1 MNVNQVSFGR
11 TVKVNAP
18 LKVAEHAA
26 DLVNSLPTKKGEA
39 RVQQQLKTFFY
50 DAEQGSGRARA
61 IAPYG
66 KTGDIFIVTG
76 EDSNEVGELIKD
88 RQFHLDAAKKTYGKD
103 SFAFNCVKDA
113 ENSRYED
120 LLKLTIAE
128 TKEPVELD
136 IDYSQRKH
144 RIKSIDIVF

>member
-1 MNVNQVSFGR
+1 MNVNPVSFGR

-26 DLVNSLPTKKGEA
+26 DLVNSLSTKKGEA
-39 RVQQQLKTFFY
+39 RVQQQLKSFFF
-50 DAEQGSGRARA
+50 DSELGRARA

-88 RQFHLDAAKKTYGKD
+88 RQFHINAAKKNYGND
-103 SFAFNCVKDA
+103 SFAFNCVKDS
-113 ENSRYED
+113 ENARFED

-128 TKEPVELD
+128 TE
-136 IDYSQRKH
+136 
-144 RIKSIDIVF
+144 

>member
-26 DLVNSLPTKKGEA
+26 DLVNSVPTKKGEA
-39 RVQQQLKTFFY
+39 RVQQQLKSFFF
-50 DAEQGSGRARA
+50 DSDIGRARA
-61 IAPYG
+61 IAPKG
-66 KTGDIFIVTG
+66 KNGDVFILTGDESI
-76 EDSNEVGELIKD
+76 ELGELIKD
-88 RQFHLDAAKKTYGKD
+88 RKTQLNAAKNNYGEKSD
-103 SFAFNCVKDA
+103 SYSFVKEA
-113 ENSRYED
+113 ENDRFKD
-120 LLKLTIAE
+120 VATLLISDTL
-128 TKEPVELD
+128 EPVELD

>member
-18 LKVAEHAA
+18 LKVAEHVA
-26 DLVNSLPTKKGEA
+26 DLVNSLPIKKGEA

-50 DAEQGSGRARA
+50 DAEHGNGRARA
-61 IAPYG
+61 IAPNG
-66 KTGDIFIVTG
+66 KNGDVFILTGDESI
-76 EDSNEVGELIKD
+76 ELGELIKD
-88 RQFHLDAAKKTYGKD
+88 RETQLNAAKNNYGEKSD
-103 SFAFNCVKDA
+103 FYSYVKEA
-113 ENSRYED
+113 ENDRFKD
-120 LLKLTIAE
+120 VATLLISDTL
-128 TKEPVELD
+128 EPVELD